1 MAMNW
6 YKLNEPWDKTPYGP
20 YKRCFF
26 ALEFD
31 NDAIGGV
38 DGQTYDPT
46 NHYTTRI
53 DLSKVVNANL
63 FDLWGITKILGMQF
77 SCGSSDAN
85 AATSGGTSN
94 DVGKFKASFVESG
107 NYIKFIMC
115 GAGTDDA
122 SGGNDETEMND
133 AADSLS
139 AVRLTGYLIGV

>member
-6 YKLNEPWDKTPYGP
+6 YKLNAPFDQYGYGP
-20 YKRCFF
+20 YKKVFF

-31 NDAIGGV
+31 STSVGGV
-38 DGQTYDPT
+38 SGQTYDPT

-53 DLSKVVNANL
+53 DLSNVANANL
-63 FDLWGITKILGMQF
+63 KDLWGITKVLKMFF

-94 DVGKFKASFVESG
+94 DVGKFKAVFVESG
-107 NYIKFIMC
+107 NYIKFIMV
-115 GAGTDDA
+115 GPGTDNA
-122 SGGNDETEMND
+122 AGGNDEGEMTN
-133 AADSLS
+133 AANSLT

>member
-6 YKLNEPWDKTPYGP
+6 YKLNAPFDQYGYGP
-20 YKRCFF
+20 YKKCFF

-38 DGQTYDPT
+38 NGQTYDPT
-46 NHYTTRI
+46 DHYTTRI
-53 DLSKVVNANL
+53 DLSNVANANL
-63 FDLWGITKILGMQF
+63 KDLWGITKIHKMFF

-94 DVGKFKASFVESG
+94 NVGKFKAVYVESG
-107 NYIKFIMC
+107 NYIKLIMV
-115 GAGTDDA
+115 GPGSDNAA
-122 SGGNDETEMND
+122 GGNDEGEMTN
-133 AADSLS
+133 AANALS